1 MFGSIPFTR
10 SSAAC
15 TRKPAPAHAPWWRPG
30 LPLARAVSTGK
41 TDVFKNLMLYRLGP
55 GWPATA
61 AQLEEAL
68 AREPFVECGATQQKS
83 SGWVPPR
90 GEQHGALVEVAD
102 GQWIARLAIETR
114 AVPAEAVRRR
124 AQQVVDEIERT
135 SGRKPG
141 KKELRD
147 IRDDALLALLPQAF
161 PRRSQVTLWL
171 DPRRRRLLLD
181 TASAGKA
188 DEAIASLVRVA
199 GQGFAIALLQTQQA
213 PQAAMARWLAAESAA
228 ALPDA
233 FHVERECELK
243 GSGEEPALVR
253 FARHDLATGEVRQHV
268 AEGKLPTRLALSWQ
282 GRVGFTLTEAL
293 QLRRIAFH
301 EGVFDARAASA
312 DADRFDADV
321 ALATGELSALL
332 DDLVE
337 ALGGEVEP
345 GQPSGFT
352 HAPEPADAMAEETV
366 ASADDPPF

>member
-1 MFGSIPFTR
+1 MTN
-10 SSAAC
+10 
-15 TRKPAPAHAPWWRPG
+15 
-30 LPLARAVSTGK
+30 
-41 TDVFKNLMLYRLGP
+41 VFKNLTLYRLGP
-55 GWPATA
+55 GWPASA

-68 AREPFVECGATQQKS
+68 AREPFAECGATQQKS

-90 GEQHGALVEVAD
+90 GEQHGALVEVVD

-114 AVPAEAVRRR
+114 AVPGEAVRRK
-124 AQQVVDEIERT
+124 AQEVIDEIERS

-141 KKELRD
+141 RKEARD

-161 PRRSQVTLWL
+161 PRRSEVTLWL

-199 GQGFAIALLQTQQA
+199 GQGFSIALLQTQRT
-213 PQAAMARWLAAESAA
+213 PQAVMAQWLAAESDD

-243 GSGEEPALVR
+243 GSGEEPAVVR
-253 FARHDLATGEVRQHV
+253 FARHDLATEEVRRHV

-282 GRVGFTLTEAL
+282 GRVGFTLTQAL
-293 QLRRIAFH
+293 QLRKIAFL
-301 EGVFDARAASA
+301 EGVFEERTATD

-321 ALATGELSALL
+321 ALATGELATLI

-337 ALGGEVEP
+337 ALGGEAEP

-352 HAPEPADAMAEETV
+352 EAPRPLDAMAEEAV